1 MIKYYQEVIV
11 MKVKDIMITEVVSIE
26 SRKSIENALELMVEN
41 NIRRLPV
48 LAHGNLIGMIV
59 QHDIEKAL
67 RSPEIIWDTPV
78 DWVMSKKVVTV
89 TAQAELTAAIN
100 LLIKHKISGLPVMEN
115 GVMVGIL
122 SETDILVLCI
132 KLLNEKESG

>member
-1 MIKYYQEVIV
+1 
-11 MKVKDIMITEVVSIE
+11 MKVKDIMITEVISIE
-26 SRKSIENALELMVEN
+26 SRKSIKNALELMVEN

-48 LAHGNLIGMIV
+48 LAQGNLIGMIV

-78 DWVMSKKVVTV
+78 DWVMSKKVITV
-89 TAQAELTAAIN
+89 SAQADLTEAIN
-100 LLIKHKISGLPVMEN
+100 LLVKHKISGLPVLEN

-122 SETDILVLCI
+122 SETDLLILCI
-132 KLLNEKESG
+132 ELLNEKQSS